1 MSGVLICKDKQK
13 IWKLKSFLGLLTSIQ
28 FLSTMR
34 FTINVFQNAEMRRG
48 RVFFFLNTD
57 STDQRD
63 YVACTRDWNLYNPEN
78 LCFFF
83 LNTESTK
90 RTEYIKTSNKLL
102 FYWQQLPICAIFS
115 IFLFLSRIRE
125 FANLFFEFWRIWE
138 GSLTLL
144 PITPIPNCYAS
155 SKFSLSH

>member
-1 MSGVLICKDKQK
+1 MKTQIIFGIINVN
-13 IWKLKSFLGLLTSIQ
+13 SI
-28 FLSTMR
+28 FIHCVRLHK
-34 FTINVFQNAEMRRG
+34 FTINVFQNAKMQRSW
-48 RVFFFLNTD
+48 VFFFWTQIAQIKGIMSLALVIEI
-57 STDQRD
+57 STIPKI
-63 YVACTRDWNLYNPEN
+63 CG
-78 LCFFF
+78 CFF

-102 FYWQQLPICAIFS
+102 FNWQQLPICAIFS